1 MTSYEIVTWG
11 DSVGDHWPC
20 LVRVFNPA
28 TFPDG
33 FPVRWSDLAPGVD
46 LARASWES
54 ATGRSYRSGVGASLA
69 PWEPEEGPECPHSRV
84 PLMRV
89 LLALATGAVWVGQWD
104 GYGGRRRPSPA
115 QHLTTHKGVLRS
127 YDVVEVTEELR
138 RALEDPADPPML
150 PNRMW
155 DEGGHLPVGRRHR
168 PAEHDRRVHRADRG
182 RHRGGPRPGERS
194 GRPSRSAQTVT
205 LKRGQGEATSRAE
218 VGAGGFDC
226 HAPRR
231 LPCPAATVTLLA
243 TIPDPRALQPPLTR
257 HLPDL
262 PDFSSTTDPSM
273 G

>member
-155 DEGGHLPVGRRHR
+155 DEGGTFQLDADIDLPSMIVGCTERI
-168 PAEHDRRVHRADRG
+168 AAAIEAD
-182 RHRGGPRPGERS
+182 
-194 GRPSRSAQTVT
+194 
-205 LKRGQGEATSRAE
+205 
-218 VGAGGFDC
+218 
-226 HAPRR
+226 
-231 LPCPAATVTLLA
+231 
-243 TIPDPRALQPPLTR
+243 
-257 HLPDL
+257 PDL
-262 PDFSSTTDPSM
+262 ESVRVDHHDPLRL
-273 G
+273 